1 MSKDSTEDYLKL
13 LAEHEYAIR
22 VYIITMIPRLSDADD
37 IMQEVRLI
45 MWKKFGTFELGSN
58 FKAWALQIAYYR
70 IMDFRRRKGRENKKL
85 IFTDE
90 FYDAVEQASKKLN
103 PEDSDKRQSLLNCV
117 GKLQDQHKK
126 IIFLRYKERVS
137 IEEISEK
144 IGRTVTA
151 TYRVISRI
159 RASLKKC
166 INTTEKAR

>member
-45 MWKKFGTFELGSN
+45 MWKKFSTFELGSN

-85 IFTDE
+85 MFTDE

-103 PEDSDKRQSLLNCV
+103 SEDNDKRQSLLNCV

-144 IGRTVTA
+144 MGRTVTA

-166 INTTEKAR
+166 INTTEKA